1 MVYSYYTH
9 YVSKRLQVVLEDAE
23 LEEIQQA
30 ADREELTVSE
40 WVRKALREARGRGPA
55 RSQDAKLAAIKL
67 ASSHAF
73 PTGDIG
79 QMLDEIDRGYVTGGG
94 P

>member
-1 MVYSYYTH
+1 M
-9 YVSKRLQVVLEDAE
+9 SKRLQVVLEDVE

-30 ADREELTVSE
+30 ADREEMTLSE
-40 WVRKALREARGRGPA
+40 WVRKSLREARGREPA
-55 RSQDAKLAAIKL
+55 RSREEKLSAIKL

-79 QMLDEIDRGYVTGGG
+79 QVLDEIERGYLTGDGE
-94 P
+94 